1 MSANI
6 GKLTLLE
13 LRVLLEEIEAQ
24 IKRMETAEVAAS
36 AAKAPE
42 AATRKKNDSPHTRD
56 VSPLS
61 EPAKVATPSDPGK
74 TSSAANASIDGNASA
89 SIKYMHPVSRAL
101 FWDGLGKEPEWIGI
115 YLDRGGSWAALE
127 NTAERFRRSLRSFE
141 FPKKAG

>member
-6 GKLTLLE
+6 GKLTLPE
-13 LRVLLEEIEAQ
+13 LRVFLEEIEAQ
-24 IKRMETAEVAAS
+24 IKRVETAEVAES
-36 AAKAPE
+36 AAKALE
-42 AATRKKNDSPHTRD
+42 ASKRKKKDSPHTRD

-61 EPAKVATPSDPGK
+61 EPAKEATPSDPGK
-74 TSSAANASIDGNASA
+74 TSFAANASIDGNASA

-127 NTAERFRRSLRSFE
+127 NTAERFRRSLRSFQL
-141 FPKKAG
+141 PKKAG